1 RVEVPIDPEESAE
14 ELRGRLVAV
23 GTTLLVDTLRAGL
36 GQPAPQVGEPTY
48 ADKIDPAEL
57 QLDWSQPATQLHRVV
72 RVGGAWTPLRDARL
86 KVLRAT
92 TAPDVQVDPS
102 AVLDG
107 RGAHG
112 GVLVGTGAGGLE

>member
-1 RVEVPIDPEESAE
+1 MDVEEGLDTGGVYARVEVPIDPEESAE

-36 GQPAPQVGEPTY
+36 GQPEPQVGEPTY

-57 QLDWSQPATQLHRVV
+57 HLDWSQPAAQLHRVV
-72 RVGGAWTPLRDARL
+72 RVGGAWTPFRGARL
-86 KVLRAT
+86 KVRRAT
-92 TAPDVQVDPS
+92 TAADTHGEPS

-107 RGAHG
+107 R
-112 GVLVGTGAGGLE
+112 